1 MPEPKLVPL
10 VHLVPPPEPLRVAMG
25 DEAMAELESSIGK
38 IGQLFPLL
46 VIPKYRDAN
55 DNLVDAPI
63 ARRHKGPA
71 DVDCYE
77 IVDGHRRFVA
87 LERLK
92 IPSAHCMVFE
102 NAADVKH
109 AMMLDANVCREDVTP
124 FEEGVQFLE
133 LAEKHQWSMDQL
145 MRVFQRSEDYIND
158 RVDIVRKDQGVAEA
172 VRDRRINIGQAKEVL
187 KAPDLT
193 SRQILLEQAAV
204 HGATIKGLREMRHNM
219 QREAA
224 IAQGALP
231 MNAPAWAEPPAIIAP
246 DVCCWCGRDEEQ
258 YHLVTIRVHQYELAD
273 LRAVLDKFSRRALLA
288 QLDASRMDS

>member
-1 MPEPKLVPL
+1 MPEPKLIPL
-10 VHLVPPPEPLRVAMG
+10 VHLVAPPEPLRVAMG

-46 VIPKYRDAN
+46 VIPKYLNADGTLA
-55 DNLVDAPI
+55 DEPVG
-63 ARRHKGPA
+63 RRHKGPA

-87 LERLK
+87 MERLK
-92 IPSAHCMVFE
+92 IAAAHCMVFE
-102 NAADVKH
+102 GAAEVKH
-109 AMMLDANVCREDVTP
+109 AMMLDANICREDVTP

-133 LAEKHQWSMDQL
+133 LAERHQWSMDQL

-193 SRQILLEQAAV
+193 GRQILLEQAAV
-204 HGATIKGLREMRHNM
+204 HGATIKGLREMRHNLM
-219 QREAA
+219 REAQL
-224 IAQGALP
+224 AQGALP
-231 MNAPAWAEPPAIIAP
+231 MNVPAHAEPAAIIAP
-246 DVCCWCGRDEEQ
+246 EVCCFCGKDEEQ
-258 YHLVTIRVHQYELAD
+258 YQLVSIRVHSYELAD
-273 LRAVLDKFSRRALLA
+273 LKAVLDKFSRRALLA
-288 QLDASRMDS
+288 QLQGQG

>member
-25 DEAMAELESSIGK
+25 DEAMAELCSSIGR
-38 IGQLFPLL
+38 IGQLFPLV

-55 DNLVDAPI
+55 DKLVDEPI

-92 IPSAHCMVFE
+92 IATAHCMVFE
-102 NAADVKH
+102 GAAEAKH

-172 VRDRRINIGQAKEVL
+172 VRDRKINIGQAKEVL
-187 KAPDLT
+187 KAPDIT

-204 HGATIKGLREMRHNM
+204 HGATIKGLREMRHNIL
-219 QREAA
+219 REQQV
-224 IAQGALP
+224 AQGLTP
-231 MNAPAWAEPPAIIAP
+231 FDSPAHANPAAVISP
-246 DVCCWCGRDEEQ
+246 DVCCFCGKDEEQ
-258 YHLVTIRVHQYELAD
+258 YQLVIIRIHQYELAD
-273 LRAVLDKFSRRALLA
+273 LRAVLDKFSRRALLE
-288 QLDASRMDS
+288 QLKGAS